1 MFEAGAAAEGGCR
14 GAAEGDPRHSADVC
28 GRRDAYRDR
37 AGHDKGA
44 GPVRVCHQGRAL
56 LEEVGGSRRTVGETQ
71 LWTITNK
78 AIWAHPIHLHGFFFQ
93 EVDEKGVPVSP
104 RAWKDT
110 IHVAVDATKRFLV
123 KFDRPGSWM
132 YHCHIL
138 DHAEAGLMS
147 TVDVGDVPPP
157 AAEHTH

>member
-1 MFEAGAAAEGGCR
+1 VR
-14 GAAEGDPRHSADVC
+14 AD
-28 GRRDAYRDR
+28 
-37 AGHDKGA
+37 
-44 GPVRVCHQGRAL
+44 L
-56 LEEVGGSRRTVGETQ
+56 GETQ

-93 EVDEKGVPVSP
+93 EVDEKGIPVSP

-110 IHVAVDATKRFLV
+110 IHVPAEATRRFLV
-123 KFDRPGSWM
+123 KLDRPGSWM

-147 TVDVGDVPPP
+147 TVDVGQG
-157 AAEHTH
+157 ASGRHKH

>member
-1 MFEAGAAAEGGCR
+1 MR
-14 GAAEGDPRHSADVC
+14 
-28 GRRDAYRDR
+28 
-37 AGHDKGA
+37 
-44 GPVRVCHQGRAL
+44 
-56 LEEVGGSRRTVGETQ
+56 
-71 LWTITNK
+71 
-78 AIWAHPIHLHGFFFQ
+78 
-93 EVDEKGVPVSP
+93 KGVPVSP

-147 TVDVGDVPPP
+147 TVDVGDID
-157 AAEHTH
+157 AFAEHAHSH

>member
-1 MFEAGAAAEGGCR
+1 MTRDIPPMSAAGATPVKIDLVMTKDQGISGFTLEGGPFSR
-14 GAAEGDPRHSADVC
+14 KRSVRAE
-28 GRRDAYRDR
+28 
-37 AGHDKGA
+37 
-44 GPVRVCHQGRAL
+44 
-56 LEEVGGSRRTVGETQ
+56 VGETQ

-123 KFDRPGSWM
+123 KLDRPGSWM
-132 YHCHIL
+132 FHCHIL

-147 TVDVGDVPPP
+147 TVDVGNVEEKG
-157 AAEHTH
+157 EHRHSH